1 MMTRSCF
8 ISARTLFPASF
19 LLKHGKSA
27 SKPIVTWLSNVCIA
41 HESVASF
48 SDHCWPDG
56 EVVRRHRRVLGQ
68 RKLTDATIP
77 YASPSTFFLDCCT
90 TSSDCFAS
98 FALSMSSP
106 LSSSDGA
113 CQNGQRA
120 PFHSF
125 SMYLY
130 TRPHA
135 RSHAIPSPRAIN
147 HPIFSVTYAFCLLA
161 FLPSFLI
168 FQINAQSIPSTSLER
183 HKNNTSSTISHAFP

>member
-1 MMTRSCF
+1 MVVPLSLRSSKACRK
-8 ISARTLFPASF
+8 IAKSHWPSTQLTGDEPGMLSARDMRLTSISWHETPA
-19 LLKHGKSA
+19 LD
-27 SKPIVTWLSNVCIA
+27 I
-41 HESVASF
+41 
-48 SDHCWPDG
+48 DDD
-56 EVVRRHRRVLGQ
+56 EVVFHL
-68 RKLTDATIP
+68 RKNLIP
-77 YASPSTFFLDCCT
+77 SKLSYASPSTFFLDCCT